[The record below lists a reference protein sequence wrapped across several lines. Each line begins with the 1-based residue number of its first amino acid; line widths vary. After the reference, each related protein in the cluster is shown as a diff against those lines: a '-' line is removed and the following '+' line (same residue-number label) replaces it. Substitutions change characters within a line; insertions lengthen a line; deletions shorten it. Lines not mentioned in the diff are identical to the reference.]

1 MKKFKNIFL
10 GVYLLCLLL
19 IGTIPLH
26 AEEEQAG
33 ASNWSIRDLEFSHT
47 QVSFELSGVEMA
59 QEATAVITSEEEG
72 DDFEVRIPFTIESE
86 IQAFQLDL
94 PEDSYLPAEKD
105 YRLTLCDQNGGEG
118 FAVEY
123 LDKCYILIYAM
134 DAYPNQLEAVSG
146 DFDHGLNAT
155 VEVGFQQYKGTFT
168 NSKAVVPYPTQE
180 KDTKIKVRISDD
192 YGCEDEYV
200 KDVVH
205 QYLSVPYIDVY
216 ADSVWMQFRIS

>member
-1 MKKFKNIFL
+1 MKKFKNLFL

-26 AEEEQAG
+26 AEEERTG

-59 QEATAVITSEEEG
+59 QEATAVITSEKEG
-72 DDFEVRIPFTIESE
+72 DDFEVRIPFTIESA
-86 IQAFQLDL
+86 IQSFQLDL
-94 PEDSYLPAEKD
+94 PEDSYLPAGKN

-123 LDKCYILIYAM
+123 LNKCNIWIHSM
-134 DAYPNQLEAVSG
+134 EAYPNQLEAVSG
-146 DFDHGLNAT
+146 NFDHGLNAT
-155 VEVGFQQYKGTFT
+155 VEVGFQQYEGTFT
-168 NSKAVVPYPTQE
+168 NSKAVVPYPKQE
-180 KDTKIKVRISDD
+180 KDTKVKARISDD
-192 YGCEDEYV
+192 YGCEEVYV

-205 QYLSVPYIDVY
+205 QYLNVPYIDVY
-216 ADSVWMQFRIS
+216 A